1 MARTASSSVPLAA
14 AWAVLIAYASLYPL
28 SGWHHPQGLWSLAFL
43 NLPWPRYWDRFD
55 VVANLVGYMPLGA
68 LVFVAALR
76 SGWRRLAALALA
88 VLAPALLSLTLELAQ
103 NYLPHRVPS
112 ALDFALN
119 AGGAALGALCAALAD
134 AMGLTLRWHAVRSRW
149 IEGPSAA
156 ALALLLLWP
165 IGLLFPNPVP
175 LGLGQVGPQLIEEFA
190 ALAGWL
196 QSVPWAADGAAALAR
211 LEAPSVPLSPLA
223 EAALT
228 CFGLL
233 APCLLAFTITRPGWR
248 RLVLVVGAAVAGLAI
263 STLSTALNFGPDH
276 AMAWLTA
283 TTLPAGAAAMLLATL
298 CAGVSRRVAAAL
310 GLVAATGLLVLAAQA
325 PSDPYFAQSL
335 QAWEQGRFIRFH
347 GVARWVGWLWPYAL
361 LVHLLRRVGAREETL
376 R

>member
-1 MARTASSSVPLAA
+1 VPLAA

-43 NLPWPRYWDRFD
+43 NLPWPRWWDRFD
-55 VVANLVGYMPLGA
+55 VVANLLGYLPLGA
-68 LVFVAALR
+68 LVCLAALR
-76 SGWRRLAALALA
+76 TGRRRRNA
-88 VLAPALLSLTLELAQ
+88 VVAGVLLPAMLSLTLELAQ
-103 NYLPHRVPS
+103 NYLPQRVPS
-112 ALDFALN
+112 ALDVALN
-119 AGGAALGALCAALAD
+119 AGGAALGALLAAIAD
-134 AMGLTLRWHAVRSRW
+134 AMGLTVRWHAMRSRW

-175 LGLGQVGPQLIEEFA
+175 LGLGQVWPQVIA
-190 ALAGWL
+190 ALSELAGWL
-196 QSVPWAADGAAALAR
+196 QNVPWAEQWTTAASR

-228 CFGLL
+228 AFGLL

-248 RLVLVVGAAVAGLAI
+248 RVVLVIGAALAGLGTT
-263 STLSTALNFGPDH
+263 TLSTALNFGPDH
-276 AMAWLTA
+276 ATAWLTA
-283 TTLPAGAAAMLLATL
+283 ATLPACAAATLFASL
-298 CAGVSRRVAAAL
+298 CAGVSRRSAAAL
-310 GLVAATGLLVLAAQA
+310 GLIAVTGLIVLSAQA
-325 PSDPYFAQSL
+325 PADPYFAQSL

-347 GVARWVGWLWPYAL
+347 GVARWVGWFWPYAL
-361 LVHLLRRVGAREETL
+361 LMYLLRRVGARDETL